1 MIWLGHPQQLAPAGQ
16 GQETVA
22 ACAEA
27 MASVCDIMQLG
38 GQRDLGTM
46 WATADQERWPKVWG
60 LHVRSCRHRL
70 GRGPVAVGEDAH
82 GTRLDRGL
90 AAEQLYGERTEEGR
104 DAVLLQQVQVNEVR
118 HGP

>member
-1 MIWLGHPQQLAPAGQ
+1 M
-16 GQETVA
+16 
-22 ACAEA
+22 
-27 MASVCDIMQLG
+27 
-38 GQRDLGTM
+38 
-46 WATADQERWPKVWG
+46 
-60 LHVRSCRHRL
+60 
-70 GRGPVAVGEDAH
+70 AVGEDAH